1 MGLEERI
8 TTSFQRIARG
18 RSLVRAQSLSAA
30 PRAKKWAR
38 NQKILIFLAAE
49 FFRKIIEKSWCH
61 RAGTVLKYTPD
72 TVSRSQHCSFRK
84 VYALKAPNRKVW
96 CVRRNLRRMSNF
108 CRHIQCHIQWNG
120 LRFKDN
126 INKYIHI
133 QYWYDSILISYVYYM
148 VRVCVHTYTVLL
160 YEYVIHI
167 TWSECVCVHVRSS
180 DSVALGV
187 WNY

>member
-61 RAGTVLKYTPD
+61 RAGAVLKYTPD
-72 TVSRSQHCSFRK
+72 TVSRSRHCSFRK
-84 VYALKAPNRKVW
+84 IYALKTPNRKVW
-96 CVRRNLRRMSNF
+96 CVRRHIRRMSNF
-108 CRHIQCHIQWNG
+108 CRHIQWHIQWNG
-120 LRFKDN
+120 LRVEAKMLEPNSRDQSIFWSFWPNFEYRSEFIDSNGPDN
-126 INKYIHI
+126 QVGTKFWPCWNSKLEIYPKYP
-133 QYWYDSILISYVYYM
+133 
-148 VRVCVHTYTVLL
+148 
-160 YEYVIHI
+160 
-167 TWSECVCVHVRSS
+167 
-180 DSVALGV
+180 
-187 WNY
+187 